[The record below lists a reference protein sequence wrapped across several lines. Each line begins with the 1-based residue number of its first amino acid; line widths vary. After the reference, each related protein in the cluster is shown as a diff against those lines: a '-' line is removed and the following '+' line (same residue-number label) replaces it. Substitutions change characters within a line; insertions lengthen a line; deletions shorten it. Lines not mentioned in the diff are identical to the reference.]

1 VTETATPE
9 VIPCPEEI
17 SLEFGSDG
25 QIVFVSDVHLTG
37 GGPVADFDATTELV
51 ELLTELGRHEGEKL
65 LLFGG
70 DIFDLLQA
78 GGTPVESVDRV
89 LAAEDAQAVAAASA
103 ALAAVPDATVVYV
116 VGNHDSALAWHPE
129 ARGRVGEALICIGL
143 VAVAA
148 SAAPEAADVPDT
160 GTKVGIVAAV
170 VVLAVL
176 GWLAL
181 RHGQDTRSAIALA
194 TVSGLAYGGAALAAR
209 VLASGDGTY
218 LSGDGLLHLLA
229 DSMLYALIAY
239 GALGLATFSAALQRG
254 TVTTVAAVVVVAETV
269 APALAG
275 IALLGDRAK
284 PALGVVAVLAFVATV
299 VGAWV
304 LTRVDPG
311 RATAEPKSDSGG
323 PTGPRP
329 ESRENA

>member
-1 VTETATPE
+1 MADRRRP
-9 VIPCPEEI
+9 P
-17 SLEFGSDG
+17 DG
-25 QIVFVSDVHLTG
+25 RIVL
-37 GGPVADFDATTELV
+37 LV
-51 ELLTELGRHEGEKL
+51 PG
-65 LLFGG
+65 
-70 DIFDLLQA
+70 
-78 GGTPVESVDRV
+78 
-89 LAAEDAQAVAAASA
+89 
-103 ALAAVPDATVVYV
+103 AL
-116 VGNHDSALAWHPE
+116 
-129 ARGRVGEALICIGL
+129 
-143 VAVAA
+143 
-148 SAAPEAADVPDT
+148 

-209 VLASGDGTY
+209 LLASGDGTY

-229 DSMLYALIAY
+229 DPMLYALIGY
-239 GALGLATFSAALQRG
+239 GALGPATFSAALQRG

-284 PALGVVAVLAFVATV
+284 PGLGVVAVLAFVATV

>member
-1 VTETATPE
+1 MVTALLALAGTVICYGTATVLQNIAAQRAE
-9 VIPCPEEI
+9 
-17 SLEFGSDG
+17 
-25 QIVFVSDVHLTG
+25 
-37 GGPVADFDATTELV
+37 
-51 ELLTELGRHEGEKL
+51 RHEGTDAL
-65 LLFGG
+65 LVVRLMR
-70 DIFDLLQA
+70 DLPYVAGTALDGLGFLLSLLALRQLPVFAVQA
-78 GGTPVESVDRV
+78 GVAGSIGVTAV
-89 LAAEDAQAVAAASA
+89 LAAVFFSERLIARGWA
-103 ALAAVPDATVVYV
+103 AL
-116 VGNHDSALAWHPE
+116 
-129 ARGRVGEALICIGL
+129 ALICIGL

-209 VLASGDGTY
+209 LLASGDGTY

-229 DSMLYALIAY
+229 DPMLYALIGY
-239 GALGLATFSAALQRG
+239 GAIGLWAFSAALQRG
-254 TVTTVAAVVVVAETV
+254 TVTTVAAVVVVAETI

-284 PALGVVAVLAFVATV
+284 PGLGVVAVLAFVATV
-299 VGAWV
+299 IGAWV
-304 LTRVDPG
+304 LTRADPG
-311 RATAEPKSDSGG
+311 QVPAAQKSDGAG
-323 PTGPRP
+323 PTGPRT

>member
-1 VTETATPE
+1 
-9 VIPCPEEI
+9 
-17 SLEFGSDG
+17 
-25 QIVFVSDVHLTG
+25 
-37 GGPVADFDATTELV
+37 
-51 ELLTELGRHEGEKL
+51 
-65 LLFGG
+65 
-70 DIFDLLQA
+70 
-78 GGTPVESVDRV
+78 V
-89 LAAEDAQAVAAASA
+89 L
-103 ALAAVPDATVVYV
+103 
-116 VGNHDSALAWHPE
+116 
-129 ARGRVGEALICIGL
+129 
-143 VAVAA
+143 
-148 SAAPEAADVPDT
+148 
-160 GTKVGIVAAV
+160 
-170 VVLAVL
+170 LAVL

-209 VLASGDGTY
+209 LLASGDGTY

-229 DSMLYALIAY
+229 DPMLYALIAY

-284 PALGVVAVLAFVATV
+284 PGLGVVAVLAFVATV

-311 RATAEPKSDSGG
+311 RATATPKSDSGG
-323 PTGPRP
+323 PAGPRP